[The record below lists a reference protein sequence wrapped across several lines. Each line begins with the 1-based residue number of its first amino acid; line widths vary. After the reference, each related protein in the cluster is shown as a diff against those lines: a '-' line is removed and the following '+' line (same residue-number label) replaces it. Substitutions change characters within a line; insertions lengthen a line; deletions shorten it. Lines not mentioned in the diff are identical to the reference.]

1 MREITVHGRGG
12 QGAVTAAQLLAIA
25 AFHDKKQSQAFPSFG
40 VERRGAPVEAYCRIS
55 DNPINIRSHVYVSDH
70 VIILDASLLDVVDV
84 KKGLK
89 KGGTLII
96 NTKKKPEEFN
106 IKGYNIH
113 TCDASSIAL
122 RLFKKDIVNTAV
134 LGAFAKATKLISLNS
149 LCKAVDERFE
159 GKIADLNKKAV
170 KECYE
175 KAH

>member
-55 DNPINIRSHVYVSDH
+55 DEKINIRSHVYVSDH
-70 VIILDASLLDVVDV
+70 VLVLDASLLDVVDV

-106 IKGYNIH
+106 IKCYKIH
-113 TCDASSIAL
+113 TCDAS
-122 RLFKKDIVNTAV
+122 
-134 LGAFAKATKLISLNS
+134 
-149 LCKAVDERFE
+149 
-159 GKIADLNKKAV
+159 
-170 KECYE
+170 
-175 KAH
+175 